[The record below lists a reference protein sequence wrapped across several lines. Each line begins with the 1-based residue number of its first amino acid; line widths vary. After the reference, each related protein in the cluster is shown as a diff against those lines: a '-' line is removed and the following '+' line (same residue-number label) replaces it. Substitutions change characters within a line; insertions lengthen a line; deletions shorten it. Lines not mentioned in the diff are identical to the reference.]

1 MKKRDL
7 IGKLLRQNPNKKDGT
22 PGAFSVRLFVQ
33 EHEAMKARRLEI
45 GLGTSNREEAINR
58 AAVAIRALYAAGGKF
73 THKTWFS
80 TKTCKHRVSVARAA
94 AAINK
99 QDCLPLWKWKI
110 YPHADDLDV

>member
-7 IGKLLRQNPNKKDGT
+7 ISKLIRQNPNKKDGS
-22 PGAFSVRLFVQ
+22 PGSFSVRLFVQ
-33 EHEAMKARRLEI
+33 EHEAMKAKRLEI
-45 GLGTSNREEAINR
+45 GLGTSNREEAISR

-73 THKTWFS
+73 THKTWFN
-80 TKTCKHRVSVARAA
+80 TETCHHRVSVARAA
-94 AAINK
+94 AAINQ